1 MPDVL
6 DIQPTYLHPHNAAN
20 ERVVLHDGAVT
31 LRHDKGV
38 AEGTGTLALRWL
50 PSTGL
55 RLDVDV
61 IVGNAPQPGSPL
73 QIEASGGVAEAL
85 AQSHQH
91 GFKDGASFEKI
102 GAFLS
107 AIELGAGN
115 QLASVGFQ
123 IVNFPDFLTPGP
135 KPAPV
140 FGFPPKTVT
149 LQCSGWQIDITAVEK
164 SKAIFDNLD
173 EAGGYAFHALGP
185 T

>member
-6 DIQPTYLHPHNAAN
+6 DIQPTYLHPHNAAMSALSCTMAPS
-20 ERVVLHDGAVT
+20 RCGTTRAWLG
-31 LRHDKGV
+31 
-38 AEGTGTLALRWL
+38 GTGTLALRWL

-61 IVGNAPQPGSPL
+61 IVCNAPQPGSPL

-91 GFKDGASFEKI
+91 GFKDGASFEKV

-123 IVNFPDFLTPGP
+123 IVNFPTF
-135 KPAPV
+135 
-140 FGFPPKTVT
+140 
-149 LQCSGWQIDITAVEK
+149 
-164 SKAIFDNLD
+164 
-173 EAGGYAFHALGP
+173 
-185 T
+185 